1 MLLLLVWTGKC
12 LLLLVYSKK
21 WRLHW
26 QYGRSNREYKIENFW
41 QYSLNTFLFQ
51 LLSWRR
57 KLFVNVMFP
66 EIFGRFLTT
75 SSLVGRLRDSFMQ
88 KFISGQLTALF
99 PASRCKNYGKILFE
113 LSLLF
118 ITISGQINME
128 GSFKLYR

>member
-1 MLLLLVWTGKC
+1 MFTVACVFKEMALALTVW
-12 LLLLVYSKK
+12 
-21 WRLHW
+21 
-26 QYGRSNREYKIENFW
+26 RSNREYKIENFW

-128 GSFKLYR
+128 GNFKLYR

>member
-1 MLLLLVWTGKC
+1 MYTVLLVC
-12 LLLLVYSKK
+12 LQK
-21 WRLHW
+21 WRLHC
-26 QYGRSNREYKIENFW
+26 QYGRSNKEYKIENFW

-128 GSFKLYR
+128 GNFKLYR